1 MTEWTERKV
10 SMGGAAV
17 VAVLMLVVGAVVG
30 SNWNYLVNQFGTY
43 LWQQKPA
50 ATLDYSSVDSLYREL
65 QQNYDGTIDSDQ
77 ALDGLKHGLVSSLGD
92 KYTVFMNATE
102 AAEFERSLSGDVG
115 AGVGIE
121 LGERDGYIRVLRTLQ
136 DNPARRGGVLA
147 GDIIYKVNDEDVS
160 ALSADEVA
168 TKIRGDVGSEVK
180 LTLVRGREELDFTLT
195 REKINNLSAYVE
207 YQGDT
212 AVLTITRFDSDTG
225 KIVSGI
231 ADEIVSKGINRIV
244 VDLRSN
250 GGGYVNSAVDVTSLW
265 VDGDLVMDQRS
276 LSGLNGEK
284 YYAQRGKA
292 VLKGKSTIV
301 LTNGSTASAAEI
313 MAGALR
319 DYGAATLLGEKTYGK
334 GVVQVVRELSGGN
347 KLKVTIARW
356 YTPHGANINQEGIAP
371 DVEVVRSFDDINANR
386 DPQLDAA
393 LQKLRQ

>member
-1 MTEWTERKV
+1 
-10 SMGGAAV
+10 MGGAAV